1 MIPILNERW
10 NHPVPGKSCLLI
22 GWFQEFLALSLV
34 ENTAVWSARSLIG
47 GTIQAK
53 GKYIIPQFYQIY
65 DLNRY
70 CFVWLIF
77 IWFISFCLLQ
87 IFAGYIYIQL
97 VHLITNSISNYHF
110 LYLEK
115 LCLTNKRRKIVQFL
129 WSKKCKTLNLSFE
142 TFISRSKKMWVV
154 INTVSIKSHTF
165 EHT

>member
-77 IWFISFCLLQ
+77 IWFTSFCLLQ

-97 VHLITNSISNYHF
+97 VHLITNSISNTIFYIWKNYV
-110 LYLEK
+110 LPIKEEK
-115 LCLTNKRRKIVQFL
+115 LFSSCDLKNAKL
-129 WSKKCKTLNLSFE
+129 
-142 TFISRSKKMWVV
+142 
-154 INTVSIKSHTF
+154 
-165 EHT
+165 